1 MNTINQ
7 LKLIQA
13 DAQVYFMKLH
23 NIHWNVTGM
32 MFQPIHLLTETLYN
46 EFAIVFDDLAERQL
60 QLHQKPVLTMASA
73 LEISRIKETNESSF
87 TSTQA
92 LELILKDNQYF
103 LEAFKEL
110 SATASDENDATTV
123 AYADEKVAWL
133 EKENWQLRA
142 MLE

>member
-32 MFQPIHLLTETLYN
+32 MFLPVHQLTETLYN
-46 EFAIVFDDLAERQL
+46 EFAVIFDDLAERQL
-60 QLHQKPVLTMASA
+60 QLGQKPVLTMANA

-87 TSTQA
+87 TSKQA
-92 LELILKDNQYF
+92 LELILADNEYF
-103 LEAFKEL
+103 LSAFKDL
-110 SATASDENDATTV
+110 ASTADESNDATTV

-133 EKENWQLRA
+133 EKEIWQLKA